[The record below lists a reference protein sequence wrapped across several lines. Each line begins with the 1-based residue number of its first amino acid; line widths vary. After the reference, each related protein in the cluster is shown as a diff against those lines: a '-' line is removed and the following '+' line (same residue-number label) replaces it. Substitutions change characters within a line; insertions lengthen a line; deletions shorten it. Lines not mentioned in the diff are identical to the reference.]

1 MLAVLAGV
9 GARVVRCLGQL
20 LDCDCGCVTAVL
32 AGVGARDVWCLGQL
46 LDSDC
51 GCVTEQ
57 HNTKYILV
65 EITHH
70 MSRKASYI

>member
-9 GARVVRCLGQL
+9 GAR
-20 LDCDCGCVTAVL
+20 D
-32 AGVGARDVWCLGQL
+32 VGCLGQL